1 MFNFF
6 EAEDKEKKQLED
18 RIYQLDNIARHWR
31 SMYEKELRIRPT
43 KVINITNEDLY
54 KRTRALL
61 EMHMNARDSY
71 ERYMILEELYQM
83 YELREEKEN
92 VF

>member
-6 EAEDKEKKQLED
+6 EVEDKEKKQLEE

-31 SMYEKELRIRPT
+31 SMYEKELKIRPL
-43 KVINITNEDLY
+43 KVINITNENLY

-61 EMHMNARDSY
+61 EMYMDARDSY
-71 ERYMILEELYQM
+71 ERLMILEELYQM
-83 YELREEKEN
+83 YGLREDE
-92 VF
+92 